1 MNDIKKIHENWKN
14 YINKTLLVEDEL
26 PGGAADDMPDQN
38 FDPIQLEIGIE
49 HELEHTGDRN
59 IAKNI
64 AKDHLTEDPNYY
76 RKIQKIE
83 KD

>member
-1 MNDIKKIHENWKN
+1 MNSLKKIHENWKN
-14 YINKTLLVEDEL
+14 YIKKNLITEDEL
-26 PGGAADDMPDQN
+26 PGGSADDMSDQK

-49 HELEHTGDRN
+49 HEMEHTIDRN

-64 AKDHLTEDPNYY
+64 AKDHLSEDPNYY
-76 RKIQKIE
+76 KKIQKIE